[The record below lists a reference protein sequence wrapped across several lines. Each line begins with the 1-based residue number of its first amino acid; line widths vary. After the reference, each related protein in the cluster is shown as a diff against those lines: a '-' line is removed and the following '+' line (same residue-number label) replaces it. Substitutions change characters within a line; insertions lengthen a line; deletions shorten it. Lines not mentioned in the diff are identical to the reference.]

1 MEFSFGCGN
10 AICFIGEDDVKEV
23 ISLLM
28 TIFDQMNLIV
38 WTMFIVSSNGHDGF
52 IVKVEEDDIN
62 IFGVGTSIEKYM
74 CVLVIRELS
83 LFWRL
88 YILLF
93 KCVDPFSWWQ
103 THTNQFPNVGLPN
116 RFLGFSSFK
125 LRQKF

>member
-1 MEFSFGCGN
+1 
-10 AICFIGEDDVKEV
+10 
-23 ISLLM
+23 
-28 TIFDQMNLIV
+28 
-38 WTMFIVSSNGHDGF
+38 
-52 IVKVEEDDIN
+52 
-62 IFGVGTSIEKYM
+62 M